1 MYLTIRQ
8 QIKHLSK
15 RDYRIIK
22 YLCHI
27 AKNLANQAI
36 YNVRQYYFT
45 QKKYLNYYQ
54 NWNILKHSENYR
66 KLQTHI
72 AEQVIQQVDRMFK
85 SFLGLLK
92 TKKAGKYLS
101 SVGLPYYL
109 PKDGFMELTIV
120 DFNLKDCILTIP
132 YSCSFKSTHQSI
144 KINVPTIL
152 EGKKVKIIKIMPKLK
167 TRYFEVQYVYEA
179 NEFQRELDKNEA
191 LAIDLGVN
199 NLATCATTQG
209 QTFIVDGRKL
219 KAINQWYNKRNSQL
233 QGIKDKQK
241 HKGITRQQGTLIR
254 KRNNRVNDYMS
265 KTARLIVSFCLSRNI
280 GAIVC
285 GSNANF
291 KSGANL
297 GKVTNQSFVSIPFGS
312 LRDKLRYLCGIY
324 GIYYQEQEESYTS
337 KASFWD
343 RDIMP
348 IYSPDDKEQYKF
360 SGRRTHRGLYR
371 TSSGKELNAD
381 VNGALNI
388 LRKSNVVSLR
398 RLYGRGEV
406 DTPARIRVPA

>member
-120 DFNLKDCILTIP
+120 DFNLKDCILTIS

-152 EGKKVKIIKIMPKLK
+152 EGKKVKIIRIMPKLK
-167 TRYFEVQYVYEA
+167 ARYFEVQYVYEGK
-179 NEFQRELDKNEA
+179 ETQSELDKNEA

-199 NLATCATTQG
+199 NLAHVQ
-209 QTFIVDGRKL
+209 QRK
-219 KAINQWYNKRNSQL
+219 
-233 QGIKDKQK
+233 
-241 HKGITRQQGTLIR
+241 
-254 KRNNRVNDYMS
+254 
-265 KTARLIVSFCLSRNI
+265 ARRLSYR
-280 GAIVC
+280 
-285 GSNANF
+285 
-291 KSGANL
+291 
-297 GKVTNQSFVSIPFGS
+297 S
-312 LRDKLRYLCGIY
+312 LRL
-324 GIYYQEQEESYTS
+324 
-337 KASFWD
+337 
-343 RDIMP
+343 
-348 IYSPDDKEQYKF
+348 
-360 SGRRTHRGLYR
+360 
-371 TSSGKELNAD
+371 
-381 VNGALNI
+381 
-388 LRKSNVVSLR
+388 
-398 RLYGRGEV
+398 
-406 DTPARIRVPA
+406 